1 MHLSGVGLGEIGHG
15 QGPGAGPAPGSCNPR
30 KFSEKIALHNQ
41 RQAEDTAAFREVM
54 MDITS
59 IRVQAERVRQTSDL
73 VPYYGGSLP
82 NVNQI
87 SRCSTETQYPSYLTQ
102 QLLEADEEYRDVQ
115 PSSLG
120 RLHRRHFDSA
130 PYLSTHLS
138 PPRGPAWRRNWS
150 SCSATEKSQM
160 VCLPL
165 TALNRTNSD
174 SALHTSVRN
183 TQLHGHPKSVQ
194 TMNPQS
200 RHCGFA
206 HPAPLIEENI
216 QEEQQFPKLK
226 KLSSIASSGCE
237 TPIVHNFPLADQ
249 QVSSLAVPSALST
262 SGSLPDLSSLHLPS
276 PLPLG
281 QDSEPHSGAEQLS
294 NTSTHNDIMADFN
307 IPGLSSSLQASL
319 SNPLLQS
326 SLSNPN
332 IQTCLSSH
340 SLPSSLSSASLR
352 LSLSNSSLQSSL
364 SNQSLQSSLSSS
376 SLSNQSIQS
385 SASRCSH
392 SSGIGGSRSCSSSSL
407 SGSPRVT
414 GHTHATTSRK
424 RAQLSPLIVPSGGE
438 SRWQHPKQFSPT
450 VSPTMSSVSQGAL
463 LNPNKVLKE
472 TKPPAYPCTP
482 HLRSAP
488 PLSHPPMRQYF
499 QPEAQHQSIPEMEQW
514 RQDEHLSQH
523 QQTHTQTQQHHTHKH
538 SRPLQHF
545 SQPHAKYHQQLLY
558 HSQTHQPHISLQ
570 TLTQQQQQHQQQL
583 YTQFQPHQM
592 PEEQYQCAN
601 QWQMPCQE
609 DQYQNQP
616 ITFPSTGQEKNWK
629 DITGGPRG
637 LQHAHMKR
645 RHCMQM
651 PEEPKPLSKVAVHE
665 TQGKGSKVPQ
675 NNESEVTGANPGLQD
690 KSFALNKES
699 YVGLHLTPSQAKA
712 LSQQL
717 GVLQKEPVG
726 GSRVSDLN
734 CEAAESKEQLAQ
746 NQSYCAGETQNVFN
760 INLSDPTSWLDQD
773 ISSLPDSVLEFDL
786 ETFGLDSNLGWP

>member
-1 MHLSGVGLGEIGHG
+1 MHLSGAGLGKTGYG

-59 IRVQAERVRQTSDL
+59 IRVQAERIQQTGDL

-87 SRCSTETQYPSYLTQ
+87 SRCSTETQYPGYLTQ

-115 PSSLG
+115 PSPLG
-120 RLHRRHFDSA
+120 KLHRRHFDSA

-138 PPRGPAWRRNWS
+138 PPRGPTWRRNWS

-160 VCLPL
+160 VRLPL

-194 TMNPQS
+194 ILNPQS
-200 RHCGFA
+200 RHHGFV

-216 QEEQQFPKLK
+216 QEETQSPKLK
-226 KLSSIASSGCE
+226 KLSSMGSSGCE
-237 TPIVHNFPLADQ
+237 TPFFHFPLADQ
-249 QVSSLAVPSALST
+249 QISSLPVPSALST

-276 PLPLG
+276 PLPVG
-281 QDSEPHSGAEQLS
+281 QDSEPQSGAEQLS
-294 NTSTHNDIMADFN
+294 NTSTHPDIMADFN
-307 IPGLSSSLQASL
+307 LPGLSSSLQASL

-340 SLPSSLSSASLR
+340 SLPSSLSSTSLR

-392 SSGIGGSRSCSSSSL
+392 SSGIGSSRSCSSSSL

-414 GHTHATTSRK
+414 GHTHAATSRK

-450 VSPTMSSVSQGAL
+450 LSPTILSSVSQGAL

-472 TKPPAYPCTP
+472 SKPPAYPCTQ

-488 PLSHPPMRQYF
+488 PLSHQPMRQYF

-514 RQDEHLSQH
+514 SQDEHQSQH
-523 QQTHTQTQQHHTHKH
+523 QQTHSQTQHQHTHKH
-538 SRPLQHF
+538 SRTLQHH
-545 SQPHAKYHQQLLY
+545 SQSHAKYHQQLLY
-558 HSQTHQPHISLQ
+558 HSQTRQPHISLQ
-570 TLTQQQQQHQQQL
+570 ALSQQQQQQQHQL
-583 YTQFQPHQM
+583 YTQFQPHQI
-592 PEEQYQCAN
+592 PEEQYQYPG
-601 QWQMPCQE
+601 QWQIPCQE
-609 DQYQNQP
+609 GQYQKHQLHQP
-616 ITFPSTGQEKNWK
+616 VMFPSPGQEKNWNHV
-629 DITGGPRG
+629 TGPHG
-637 LQHAHMKR
+637 LQHAQMKR

-651 PEEPKPLSKVAVHE
+651 PEEPKLLSKVAVQE
-665 TQGKGSKVPQ
+665 TQGKGSKVPHYK
-675 NNESEVTGANPGLQD
+675 ESEVNPGLQD
-690 KSFALNKES
+690 KGFELNKES

-717 GVLQKEPVG
+717 GVLQKEPLD
-726 GSRVSDLN
+726 GSGVSDLN
-734 CEAAESKEQLAQ
+734 CEPAESKELPAQ
-746 NQSYCAGETQNVFN
+746 NQSYSAGETQNMFN
-760 INLSDPTSWLDQD
+760 INLPDPSSWLDQD

>member
-1 MHLSGVGLGEIGHG
+1 MHLSGAGLGEIGHG

-59 IRVQAERVRQTSDL
+59 IRVQAERVRQTRDV

-87 SRCSTETQYPSYLTQ
+87 SRCSTEAQYPSYLTQ

-115 PSSLG
+115 PSPLG
-120 RLHRRHFDSA
+120 RPHRRHFESA

-138 PPRGPAWRRNWS
+138 PPRGPNWRRNWS

-160 VCLPL
+160 VRLPL

-183 TQLHGHPKSVQ
+183 TQLHGHPKSGQ
-194 TMNPQS
+194 TLNPQTK
-200 RHCGFA
+200 HHGFA

-216 QEEQQFPKLK
+216 QEESQSPKLK
-226 KLSSIASSGCE
+226 KFSSMSSSDCE
-237 TPIVHNFPLADQ
+237 TPVIHNFPMPDQ
-249 QVSSLAVPSALST
+249 QVSSLPVPSALST
-262 SGSLPDLSSLHLPS
+262 CGSLPDLSSLHLPS
-276 PLPLG
+276 PLPSG
-281 QDSEPHSGAEQLS
+281 QDSEHHSGADHLNNNS
-294 NTSTHNDIMADFN
+294 MHPDLMADFN
-307 IPGLSSSLQASL
+307 LPGLSSSLQASL

-340 SLPSSLSSASLR
+340 SLPSSLSSTSLR

-392 SSGIGGSRSCSSSSL
+392 SSGIGGSPSCSSSSL

-414 GHTHATTSRK
+414 GLAHATTSRK

-450 VSPTMSSVSQGAL
+450 VSPTMSSISQGAPL

-472 TKPPAYPCTP
+472 TKPPAYPCTQ
-482 HLRSAP
+482 HFRSAP
-488 PLSHPPMRQYF
+488 PLSHQPLRQYF
-499 QPEAQHQSIPEMEQW
+499 QPEVQDQSIPEMEQW
-514 RQDEHLSQH
+514 IQNDHQPQH
-523 QQTHTQTQQHHTHKH
+523 QQTHSHTQQHHNHKH
-538 SRPLQHF
+538 SRHLQHH
-545 SQPHAKYHQQLLY
+545 SQLHAKYQQQLLH
-558 HSQTHQPHISLQ
+558 HSQTHQPHVLQ
-570 TLTQQQQQHQQQL
+570 QAITQQQQQQHHHHQQQHL
-583 YTQFQPHQM
+583 YAQLQHHQM
-592 PEEQYQCAN
+592 SEEQ
-601 QWQMPCQE
+601 WQLPCQQG
-609 DQYQNQP
+609 QYQGQQLHQP
-616 ITFPSTGQEKNWK
+616 MSFPSSGQEKNWNRMP
-629 DITGGPRG
+629 GPHG
-637 LQHAHMKR
+637 LQVKR

-651 PEEPKPLSKVAVHE
+651 QAEAKPQSKVAVHE
-665 TQGKGSKVPQ
+665 TQGEGLKVSHCK
-675 NNESEVTGANPGLQD
+675 ESEVDGANPGLQD
-690 KSFALNKES
+690 KGFELNKES

-717 GVLQKEPVG
+717 GVLQKEPLG
-726 GSRVSDLN
+726 GGRVSELN
-734 CEAAESKEQLAQ
+734 CEAAESREQQ
-746 NQSYCAGETQNVFN
+746 NQSCSAGETQNVFN
-760 INLSDPTSWLDQD
+760 INLSDPSSWLDQD
-773 ISSLPDSVLEFDL
+773 ISGLPDSVLEFDL
-786 ETFGLDSNLGWP
+786 DTFGLDSNLGWP

>member
-1 MHLSGVGLGEIGHG
+1 MHLSGAGLGEIGHG

-59 IRVQAERVRQTSDL
+59 IRVQAERIRQTRDS

-115 PSSLG
+115 PSPLG

-138 PPRGPAWRRNWS
+138 PPRGHTWRRNWS

-160 VCLPL
+160 VRLPL

-183 TQLHGHPKSVQ
+183 TQLHSHPKSVQ
-194 TMNPQS
+194 TLHNPP
-200 RHCGFA
+200 RHHGFA

-216 QEEQQFPKLK
+216 QEETQSPKLK
-226 KLSSIASSGCE
+226 KLSSMGPSGCE
-237 TPIVHNFPLADQ
+237 TPVVHFSFPDQ
-249 QVSSLAVPSALST
+249 QVSSLPVPSALST

-276 PLPLG
+276 PLPVG
-281 QDSEPHSGAEQLS
+281 QDSEAHSGAEQLG
-294 NTSTHNDIMADFN
+294 NTSTHPEIMADFN
-307 IPGLSSSLQASL
+307 LPGLSSSLQASL

-332 IQTCLSSH
+332 IQSCLSSH
-340 SLPSSLSSASLR
+340 SLPSSLSSTSLR

-376 SLSNQSIQS
+376 SLSNQSVQS

-414 GHTHATTSRK
+414 GHAHAATSRK
-424 RAQLSPLIVPSGGE
+424 RAQLSPLIVPSVGE

-450 VSPTMSSVSQGAL
+450 LSPTMSSVPQGAL
-463 LNPNKVLKE
+463 LNPNKVPKE
-472 TKPPAYPCTP
+472 TKPPAYPCTQ

-488 PLSHPPMRQYF
+488 PLSHQPMRQYF

-514 RQDEHLSQH
+514 SQDEPH
-523 QQTHTQTQQHHTHKH
+523 QQTHSQTQHHHTHKH
-538 SRPLQHF
+538 SRPLQHH
-545 SQPHAKYHQQLLY
+545 SQPHARYHQQLLY

-570 TLTQQQQQHQQQL
+570 ALSQQQQQQQEHQM
-583 YTQFQPHQM
+583 YTQFQSHQI
-592 PEEQYQCAN
+592 PQEQYQCPG

-609 DQYQNQP
+609 GQYQKQQL
-616 ITFPSTGQEKNWK
+616 TFSSPGQEKNRNHV
-629 DITGGPRG
+629 TGPHG
-637 LQHAHMKR
+637 LQHAQMKR

-651 PEEPKPLSKVAVHE
+651 PEEPKLLSKVAIQE
-665 TQGKGSKVPQ
+665 TPGKGSKVPHY
-675 NNESEVTGANPGLQD
+675 NESEVTEANPGLQD
-690 KSFALNKES
+690 KSFELNKES

-717 GVLQKEPVG
+717 GVLQKEPLG

-746 NQSYCAGETQNVFN
+746 NQSYSAGETQNMFN
-760 INLSDPTSWLDQD
+760 VNLSDPSSWLDQD